1 MDAYKSYLG
10 PKWSLML
17 LLIVV
22 AALETGGVSLD
33 EHLVKKGISSHTTLL
48 IEAIAALAIIMLP
61 HFVNVDLRSTVIRD
75 LKSIKATEL
84 FAVTGIVALG
94 TIIAYLLNESLKY
107 HTTPVFRLTELTT
120 NILFTG
126 IIFFVVS
133 QNKYSTMKLM
143 AYIAMGCLALFTA
156 YID

>member
-1 MDAYKSYLG
+1 MDAYKSYLE
-10 PKWSLML
+10 PKLSLIL

-33 EHLVKKGISSHTTLL
+33 EHLVKKGISPHTTLL

-61 HFVNVDLRSTVIRD
+61 HFVNTDLRSTVMRD
-75 LKSIKATEL
+75 IKTIKATEL
-84 FAVTGIVALG
+84 FALTGIVALG
-94 TIIAYLLNESLKY
+94 TVIAYLLNESLRY
-107 HTTPVFRLTELTT
+107 HSTPVFRLTEITT
-120 NILFTG
+120 SILLTG
-126 IIFFVVS
+126 IVFFAVS

-143 AYIAMGCLALFTA
+143 AYIAMGSLALFTA